1 LTALRDCHW
10 AALSATIPAM
20 DFADKIL
27 DSSQLGRWRDDL
39 RRAGRTL
46 VVTNGCFDVLHL
58 GHATYLQQARA
69 QGDALLVGV
78 TSDAGVSALKG
89 PGRPL
94 NGELDRAGL
103 LAALLPVDAVH
114 VFRELDARAFLQTV
128 HPDIYAKGGDYTLD
142 TINQDERRLL
152 EKLQVKIVILPALP
166 GRSTSALLQKMN
178 HYAF

>member
-1 LTALRDCHW
+1 
-10 AALSATIPAM
+10 
-20 DFADKIL
+20 
-27 DSSQLGRWRDDL
+27 
-39 RRAGRTL
+39 
-46 VVTNGCFDVLHL
+46 
-58 GHATYLQQARA
+58 
-69 QGDALLVGV
+69 
-78 TSDAGVSALKG
+78 
-89 PGRPL
+89 
-94 NGELDRAGL
+94 
-103 LAALLPVDAVH
+103 VDAVH